1 MPSSERRDVS
11 VLFADISGFTA
22 MSERLDPEAV
32 TDFMNLCFA
41 DLEGVVLAHGGVVD
55 KFIGD
60 CVLAVFPRARMAARA
75 ARAAVEMRSAIQAL
89 NVQHTLPAPLD
100 VHIGIATGPVI
111 VGEIGGERARTRT
124 VSGDTVARA
133 DRLQHEAE
141 RGEIALC
148 PRTRAETEYEPSLGV
163 SADMPS
169 LGLLSPAPPGARRPS
184 ERRQA
189 TVLFADVRGL
199 EALQPPRPP
208 DELTALMNRCF
219 VLADTAVHAYG
230 GVVDKYI
237 GGCVMALF
245 GVPNAIEHAPRQ
257 AINAAIEMRRL
268 LDRLRA
274 ELPTL
279 SVRIGINTGLV
290 IAGEIGGRQRRDFTV
305 MGDTVNLASRLK
317 DAAGEWA
324 ILVGPETERA
334 TGTEFEYA
342 SPLPLKL
349 KGKERPVA
357 VHELNSARERVH
369 RARAAPVG
377 VHSTLVGRERE
388 LAELEGVVARLRAG
402 HGGIVSVIGEAGLG
416 KSRLVAELG
425 ALEAKHDVTVLEGRC
440 VSVGQGL
447 SFHPFV
453 DLLRHWARIDDEA
466 EDAVAAEKLEAAV
479 QRLLPEEVDDV
490 FPFLATLMGIRPG
503 GHHASRIDGLEGEAM
518 EEMIFRSVRRLL
530 ERLAAERP
538 LLVLFEDLHWAD
550 LSSVKLLESLLR
562 LVPDHSLL
570 FTCVGRPDFPDTLG
584 RITTAARDEYR
595 DRYLELVLARLT
607 EPQCAAIVENLLGMD
622 DLPQSTRALIIRK
635 ADGNPFYLEEVIR
648 SLVEQGALAFRDG
661 RYHRTEK
668 IDSVVIPETI
678 QEVIL
683 SRVDRLDEPTRH
695 VLQLASVIGRSFQH
709 RILIAILGGEEDVDA
724 RLAELTERRLLSV
737 MESRRTASL
746 RRVRLHPEREY
757 VFTHA
762 LLQETI
768 YGAILQ
774 RTRRQLHAQVAR
786 ATEEEFADRLVD
798 FYGMLAFHY
807 SRAEHIEKA
816 EEYLFKAGEEAARAA
831 ASTES
836 LNFFREAS
844 RLYFT
849 MHGEGGDPKKKALL
863 EKSIGL
869 ALLNHGDLTE
879 SIEHFDQALSHLGER
894 VPRGR
899 ATAAAY
905 FARDLIGLLG
915 QLYVRTPRQR
925 EVADWDLEREV
936 FQILFNRGRAEITSD
951 PTRLFFDMVGGFRR
965 INRIDARQI
974 DQASAMVASAATVF
988 CYSGLSF
995 AVSARALDIARRLIR
1010 PGNVRDTFTV
1020 ASMDF
1025 IHHYLLG
1032 DWNDAHVIDGELVEE
1047 AIRHGQL
1054 WDVNTYLGLHCDR
1067 LLRQGDF
1074 PRARALLDR
1083 LHELDSAFGY
1093 TFAGANRDG
1102 MTALVLTEE
1111 RRLDEALAAI
1121 DVYTEG
1127 RHEDA
1132 LRVLGLGT
1140 RAKIQILSGDSR
1152 GAATSLAAAEKIT
1165 TRSREVPPWHLSA
1178 YAAARLRCDLAALDE
1193 ARHFMPLRQQAR
1205 RSMRYALRIAA
1216 SVAVQRTEIEQLA
1229 GRVLWSLGRRRS
1241 AFKQWQRAIATGER
1255 LGARPELARTW
1266 AAIARALDAGTGLT
1280 FDGVDAAQCLE
1291 RARELFAGAGLAWD
1305 LEQEPAAVRAA

>member
-1 MPSSERRDVS
+1 MPASERRDVS

-22 MSERLDPEAV
+22 MSEKLDPEAV
-32 TDFMNLCFA
+32 TDFMNRCFV

-60 CVLAVFPRARMAARA
+60 CVLAVFPHPGMAASA
-75 ARAAVEMRSAIQAL
+75 AQAAVEMRSAIQAL
-89 NVQHTLPAPLD
+89 NAEETLPAPLD

-111 VGEIGGERARTRT
+111 VGEIGGARTRART
-124 VSGDTVARA
+124 VSGDTVAAA

-148 PRTRAETEYEPSLGV
+148 PRTRAETVYAAPPDL
-163 SADMPS
+163 ATDMPS

-199 EALQPPRPP
+199 EALEPPRPP
-208 DELTALMNRCF
+208 DELTALMNQCF
-219 VLADTAVHAYG
+219 ALADTAVHAYG
-230 GVVDKYI
+230 GVIDKYI

-268 LDRLRA
+268 LGELRA

-317 DAAGEWA
+317 DAARDWT
-324 ILVGPETERA
+324 ITVGPETERA

-342 SPLPLKL
+342 SPLPLRL
-349 KGKERPVA
+349 KGKERPVP
-357 VHELNSARERVH
+357 VHELRSARERVH
-369 RARAAPVG
+369 RARGAAIG
-377 VHSTLVGRERE
+377 LSTLVGRERE
-388 LAELEGVVARLRAG
+388 LAELEAAVVRLAAGQGGV
-402 HGGIVSVIGEAGLG
+402 VSVIGEAGLG
-416 KSRLVAELG
+416 KSRLLAELG
-425 ALEAKHDVTVLEGRC
+425 ALETKHDVTVLEGRC
-440 VSVGQGL
+440 VSVGHGL

-453 DLLRHWARIDDEA
+453 DLLRHWARIEDDA
-466 EDAVAAEKLEAAV
+466 DDAVAGEKLAAAV
-479 QRLLPEEVDDV
+479 QQALPDEMGDV
-490 FPFLATLMGIRPG
+490 LPFLAMLMGIRLG
-503 GHHASRIDGLEGEAM
+503 GEHAARIEGLEGEAM
-518 EEMIFRSVRRLL
+518 EEMIFRSVRRLF
-530 ERLAAERP
+530 ERLAGTRP
-538 LLVLFEDLHWAD
+538 LLLLFEDLHWAD
-550 LSSVKLLESLLR
+550 LSSVKLLETLLR
-562 LVPDHSLL
+562 LVTEHAIV

-584 RITTAARDEYR
+584 RVTTVAREGYG
-595 DRYLELVLARLT
+595 DRYVALVLTRLS

-635 ADGNPFYLEEVIR
+635 ADGNPFYLEEVVR
-648 SLVEQGALAFRDG
+648 SLVEQGALTFRDG

-695 VLQLASVIGRSFQH
+695 VLQLASVVGRSFQH
-709 RILIAILGGEEDVDA
+709 RILAAILGTDEDIDA
-724 RLAELTERRLLSV
+724 RLAELIERRLLSV
-737 MESRRTASL
+737 VESRRTASL
-746 RRVRLHPEREY
+746 KRTRLHAEREY

-774 RTRRQLHAQVAR
+774 RTRRRLHAQVAR

-807 SRAEHIEKA
+807 SQAEHIEKA

-831 ASTES
+831 ASIES

-844 RLYFT
+844 RLYFQ
-849 MHGEGGDPKKKALL
+849 MHGEGGDPRKKALL

-879 SIEHFDQALSHLGER
+879 SIEHFDQALAHLGER
-894 VPRGR
+894 VPRNR
-899 ATAAAY
+899 ATAALY
-905 FARDLIGLLG
+905 FARDMIGLLG

-925 EVADWDLEREV
+925 AVTDWEREREV
-936 FQILFNRGRAEITSD
+936 YQILFNRGRAEITSD

-1020 ASMDF
+1020 ACMDF
-1025 IHHYLLG
+1025 IHPYLLG
-1032 DWNDAHVIDGELVEE
+1032 DWHDRHVIDEELVEE

-1054 WDVNTYLGLHCDR
+1054 WDVNTYLGLYCDR
-1067 LLRQGDF
+1067 LLRQGEF
-1074 PRARALLDR
+1074 GRARGLLER
-1083 LHELDSAFGY
+1083 LHELDTAFGY

-1102 MTALVLTEE
+1102 MTALLLAEE
-1111 RRLDEALAAI
+1111 RRLPEALAAI
-1121 DVYTEG
+1121 DGYTQA

-1140 RAKIQILSGDSR
+1140 RAKIQMLSGDTA
-1152 GAATSLAAAEKIT
+1152 AATASLAAAEKIT

-1178 YAAARLRCDLAALDE
+1178 YAVGRLRCDLTALE
-1193 ARHFMPLRQQAR
+1193 KARHSLPTRHRAR

-1216 SVAVQRTEIEQLA
+1216 RVAIQRTEIEQLA
-1229 GRVLWSLGRRRS
+1229 GRVLWVLGRRRS
-1241 AFKQWQRAIATGER
+1241 ALLCWRRAIATGER

-1266 AAIARALDAGTGLT
+1266 AMIAHALESDPGRTFDGMAPERCRERARALFAEIGLES
-1280 FDGVDAAQCLE
+1280 DVGQEALAA
-1291 RARELFAGAGLAWD
+1291 RVA
-1305 LEQEPAAVRAA
+1305 